1 MRSKN
6 KGIRGKN
13 DGSVEQALQDYS
25 KEIIKKFKPLCIIL
39 YGSRAKGTYTPL
51 SDMDIIVIS
60 NSFDMDFLSRI
71 RSLIDLNNTA
81 FPIDPLGYT
90 ESEFSG
96 MLESFRLTAL
106 DAVHEGVAIYG
117 DDYFKKFKE
126 RLAELVK
133 MGTYKGKSS
142 WHIAAEAVA

>member
-6 KGIRGKN
+6 KGICGKN
-13 DGSVEQALQDYS
+13 HGSVEQALQIYS
-25 KEIIKKFKPLCIIL
+25 NEIIKKFKPLCIIL
-39 YGSRAKGTYTPL
+39 YGSRAKGTYTSQ

-60 NSFDMDFLSRI
+60 NNFEMDFLARI
-71 RSLIDLNNTA
+71 RSLIDLNDTA
-81 FPIDPLGYT
+81 FPIEPLGYT

-117 DDYFKKFKE
+117 DDYFRKFKE
-126 RLAELVK
+126 RLAKLVK

-142 WHIAAEAVA
+142 WHIATEAVA